1 VVSVPVDL
9 PWVPPAL
16 LAHLAGRTEAL
27 AVVEGAGRLHPL
39 LGRVTPGCADALSV
53 AAAAGD
59 PVVRTVRALG
69 AATVGDAVLRPLGD
83 PARFLA
89 NVNRPEDL
97 VRGAPH
103 EP

>member
-1 VVSVPVDL
+1 
-9 PWVPPAL
+9 
-16 LAHLAGRTEAL
+16 
-27 AVVEGAGRLHPL
+27 
-39 LGRVTPGCADALSV
+39 
-53 AAAAGD
+53 
-59 PVVRTVRALG
+59 VRALG